1 MVLLCRPR
9 LQELVTTSM
18 HCCSSNIGIL
28 SLWSLQMT
36 NDSGMQGLDLEWA
49 TGASVPGAAAAARV
63 NADAQRQSAPP
74 LFAAGGSRFI
84 GAPSLSDTI
93 IDWAGGGGGS
103 GSASEAPAMGAVQ
116 DQQQIELPLS
126 PEDVPFA
133 QVYRFVGDMFDA
145 RRGRADPGGSP
156 PAEAEGDGRHHSQ
169 DSPAGAAEPREQ
181 PVDAPVRACGV
192 VELVADHVVC
202 EEGKPLSPEAA

>member
-1 MVLLCRPR
+1 
-9 LQELVTTSM
+9 M

-36 NDSGMQGLDLEWA
+36 NGSGMQGLDLEWA
-49 TGASVPGAAAAARV
+49 AGASVPGAAAAARV

-93 IDWAGGGGGS
+93 IEWARGGGGGS

-145 RRGRADPGGSP
+145 
-156 PAEAEGDGRHHSQ
+156 
-169 DSPAGAAEPREQ
+169 
-181 PVDAPVRACGV
+181 DAPVPVEAHLQKLKEMDDITAKTVLLVLRNLENNLSTPQFEPVRRLLSTYDPTRA
-192 VELVADHVVC
+192 
-202 EEGKPLSPEAA
+202 LSGQL